1 LENKRGELLKRVVCL
16 RHLTIIFPTFSEFFL
31 TPFSAAGEFF
41 APVQF
46 SIETFPRE
54 VDLWLP

>member
-41 APVQF
+41 APV
-46 SIETFPRE
+46 
-54 VDLWLP
+54 